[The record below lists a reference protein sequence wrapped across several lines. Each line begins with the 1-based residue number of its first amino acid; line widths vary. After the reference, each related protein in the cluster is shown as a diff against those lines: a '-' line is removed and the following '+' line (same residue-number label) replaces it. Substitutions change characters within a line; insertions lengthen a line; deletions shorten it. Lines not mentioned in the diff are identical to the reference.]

1 MIQCQIKLR
10 LNGKQKR
17 KQLEWLPILGSIFN
31 FGIRKIELNAKDKVY
46 FSKNDFQNLLTGHS
60 KRLGIPSHAIQGTLS
75 RAYDSWVRCFKGIS
89 RKPRLKGSRRPFNA
103 IPFPDLIKHIA
114 NGKIT
119 LLGLGKVRFHKQQIP
134 EGKIKCTQL
143 VKRASG
149 DYLCLF
155 IDAEPRAI
163 ERTGEAIVG
172 VDPGF
177 NSLLTLSTGEK
188 IEHPKEYR
196 VIEKRLGQAQRGH
209 DKHLSARIQEHV
221 KNQRKDRN
229 HKLSRRLVAEN
240 KTICFLQ
247 DNHRAI
253 VERFGK
259 SVSDSAHGG
268 LRQMLSY
275 KSLIGGTEL
284 VFPENRN
291 STRICSTCGARSGPT
306 GLARLN
312 VRNWTCTECG
322 TPHDRDQNAA
332 INAVQFWARMEPRKD
347 HAHA

>member
-60 KRLGIPSHAIQGTLS
+60 KRLGIPSQ
-75 RAYDSWVRCFKGIS
+75 
-89 RKPRLKGSRRPFNA
+89 
-103 IPFPDLIKHIA
+103 
-114 NGKIT
+114 
-119 LLGLGKVRFHKQQIP
+119 
-134 EGKIKCTQL
+134 
-143 VKRASG
+143 
-149 DYLCLF
+149 
-155 IDAEPRAI
+155 
-163 ERTGEAIVG
+163 
-172 VDPGF
+172 
-177 NSLLTLSTGEK
+177 
-188 IEHPKEYR
+188 
-196 VIEKRLGQAQRGH
+196 
-209 DKHLSARIQEHV
+209 
-221 KNQRKDRN
+221 
-229 HKLSRRLVAEN
+229 LVAEN